1 MPTKETSTFSHFFRE
16 DAHLS
21 AGQAGTIQDIING
34 QAGKQVLDKLGT
46 ANKKIIPKIA
56 TLRTATG
63 GEPDGQA
70 KEVSEDEFKA
80 YWRTLRSFF
89 RNANNH
95 KGLTSDLSPVIM
107 APLFTN
113 TLVGTDFPVWVADEN
128 FSGEE
133 GFCLS
138 LKEVLTQCLNQ
149 FAPNEKD
156 ANILKSNIE
165 RIIHIANKQLGS
177 NPQLFKPAINQI
189 LDELENQL
197 SVSGDEVYSFNENLK
212 LLKKTLPKTGVLLP
226 YSNNTAF
233 QLLEAAIISTTG
245 RARKNLTH
253 DIKQLTCRLK
263 DLLRVEREKGPE
275 RKNPDKLKDSLE
287 FADSMM
293 NFNSL
298 SSILPGGGSESIGK
312 ERIQRIT
319 NVVNDLEEAE
329 AILDQQGFLF
339 IDELIYK
346 NKNINWQSLFIN
358 STVETYKKSNGCA
371 AVSAC
376 FNKNITA
383 WTKLFIAER
392 IGELE
397 LAGSYQTDIH
407 NDYFEHFNWR
417 NLSIEELN
425 SCPPFILIADDVQL
439 FDFELNKLSS
449 MLSGNIPVKIVAVNQ
464 GSYKAT
470 KDETSLQKQTELGA
484 LMLSHKNIYVAQS
497 TSITPKYLF
506 NGFKDGL
513 SAFAPAFFNV
523 LNAEETQHKN
533 SYLRMSATV
542 ESRDFPGFTFNG
554 ILGTPWGSRFEVE
567 NNPQP
572 DLPWPV
578 HNVTVVNAQGEKVDM
593 SFPFTF
599 ADRAVLNP
607 NYHNHFMAVGSPY
620 WNKDLIPLT
629 DYIENSIEEN
639 IGKVP
644 FIWMMDAA
652 NELHKIAVS
661 WQLVLATQERLDFW
675 RFLQENSGINNYHVT
690 QAVEEAKEE
699 IKEQHTTEIE
709 ALKEE
714 HQAEIK
720 TIREEEAGKAME
732 NLTSVLLNLDT
743 THVITTSAAVGTAP
757 TEKPTNK
764 VSGDA
769 PAKVKKEV
777 DEAVLSNDPY
787 IDTALCTSC
796 NECTDMNGKLFSYNA
811 DKMAYIADPKAG
823 TFNELVEAAELCPV
837 AIIHPGSPLNPEEPG
852 LDDLIKRAEK
862 FN

>member
-1 MPTKETSTFSHFFRE
+1 MPTKETSTFSHFFKE
-16 DAHLS
+16 DARLTD
-21 AGQAGTIQDIING
+21 GQVNTIQGILNG
-34 QAGKQVLDKLGT
+34 KADMQVLDKLGT
-46 ANKKIIPKIA
+46 ANKKIMPKIA
-56 TLRTATG
+56 NARL
-63 GEPDGQA
+63 PDGQA
-70 KEVSEDEFKA
+70 KEVSEDKFKEH
-80 YWRTLRSFF
+80 WRMLRSFF

-95 KGLTSDLSPVIM
+95 KELAEDLSPVIM

-113 TLVGTDFPVWVADEN
+113 TLIGSDFPVWVADQN
-128 FSGEE
+128 FTDET

-138 LKEVLTQCLNQ
+138 LKEVLTECLTQ

-165 RIIHIANKQLGS
+165 RIIHIANKQLDS

-197 SVSGDEVYSFNENLK
+197 SVSGDEVYAFNENLK
-212 LLKKTLPKTGVLLP
+212 LLKNSLPKTGVLLP
-226 YSNNTAF
+226 YSNNITF
-233 QLLEAAIISTTG
+233 QLLEAAIIATTG

-287 FADSMM
+287 FVDTMM
-293 NFNSL
+293 DFDNL
-298 SSILPGGGSESIGK
+298 SSILPGGGSESIGE
-312 ERIQRIT
+312 ERVQRIT

-329 AILDQQGFLF
+329 AILSQHGFLF

-346 NKNINWQSLFIN
+346 SKNINWQNMFIN
-358 STVETYKKSNGCA
+358 STVKTYKKGNGCT

-383 WTKLFIAER
+383 WTKLFIAKR
-392 IGELE
+392 MGELE
-397 LAGSYQTDIH
+397 LASSYQTDIH
-407 NDYFEHFNWR
+407 NDYFEHFSWR

-439 FDFELNKLSS
+439 FDSELNKISS
-449 MLSGNIPVKIVAVNQ
+449 VLSGNIPVKIVAVNQ
-464 GSYKAT
+464 GNSKAT
-470 KDETSLQKQTELGA
+470 KGETSLQKQTELGA

-506 NGFKDGL
+506 KGFKDGL

-523 LNAEETQHKN
+523 LNADKTQHKN
-533 SYLRMSATV
+533 SYLSVSATV

-554 ILGTPWGSRFEVE
+554 ILGTPWGSRFEVK

-572 DLPWPV
+572 NLPWPV
-578 HNVTVVNAQGEKVDM
+578 HNVTVANAQGEKVNM

-607 NYHNHFMAVGSPY
+607 NYHNHFMAVGSSY
-620 WNKDLIPLT
+620 WNEDLLSLT
-629 DYIENSIEEN
+629 NYIENSIEDN

-652 NELHKIAVS
+652 NELHKVAVS

-690 QAVEEAKEE
+690 QAVKNTKTE
-699 IKEQHTTEIE
+699 IREQHNTEIE
-709 ALKEE
+709 VLKEK
-714 HQAEIK
+714 HQAKIK

-743 THVITTSAAVGTAP
+743 THVTTTSASTNATPAKKPNNKISGDVP
-757 TEKPTNK
+757 TE
-764 VSGDA
+764 
-769 PAKVKKEV
+769 VKEDV

-796 NECTDMNGKLFSYNA
+796 NECTDMNGKLFSYNT

-837 AIIHPGSPLNPEEPG
+837 GIIHPGSPLNPDEPG